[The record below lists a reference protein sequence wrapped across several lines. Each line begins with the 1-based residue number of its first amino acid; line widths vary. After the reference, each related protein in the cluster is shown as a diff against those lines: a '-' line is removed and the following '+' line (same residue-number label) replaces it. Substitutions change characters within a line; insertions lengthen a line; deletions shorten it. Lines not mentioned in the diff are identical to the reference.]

1 MKSFIITVT
10 ALSLVL
16 SANAQT
22 FLAGWDFDGASSTAT
37 SHSANWGSLFGAAT
51 LSYDHAGVNI
61 PIKFT
66 ADYQVSTAYDSA
78 IVGIDFSNG
87 VDPDTGYSSFAG
99 NDLSA
104 NAKQGINFVGPGT
117 VTIDWGSALADTGT
131 VSYAKLQSGN
141 WTTETV
147 TVNAGETNYAF
158 SANGFGIDN
167 IQVIGT
173 VVPEPS
179 TYALIIGFATF
190 LFVAIRRRK

>member
-1 MKSFIITVT
+1 MKLFITLLASF
-10 ALSLVL
+10 SLLV
-16 SANAQT
+16 SVNAQS
-22 FLAGWDFDGASSTAT
+22 FLAGWDFDGVSSIAT
-37 SHSANWGSLFGAAT
+37 SHTSNWGTESST

-61 PIKFT
+61 PVKFT
-66 ADYQVSTAYDSA
+66 SDYQISGSYDSSV
-78 IVGIDFSNG
+78 VGINFNLGTDSI
-87 VDPDTGYSSFAG
+87 TGYSSFAG
-99 NDLSA
+99 NNLPSVA
-104 NAKQGINFVGPGT
+104 QQGINFVGPGT

-147 TVNAGETNYAF
+147 SVNAGESSYAF

-179 TYALIIGFATF
+179 TYALILGFAAF
-190 LFVAIRRRK
+190 LLGAMRNRK